1 MRAFCALESP
11 SQEAVLPG
19 ENPVGG
25 MTHGRQG
32 GRGGVCPL
40 ASDQIHL
47 VTVFGLCVSERVD
60 RGVGR
65 HPQPSRLK
73 ISNYFCLG
81 TYHCIANR
89 AASVRSSRAEMAP
102 GSAPQARAQSSASAK
117 SPPPSSSPYKRTD
130 GAMIAR

>member
-65 HPQPSRLK
+65 HPEPRRLK

-81 TYHCIANR
+81 TYQAGTAFHRYAWDQPGQFLDLTR
-89 AASVRSSRAEMAP
+89 VRLP
-102 GSAPQARAQSSASAK
+102 VCPTV
-117 SPPPSSSPYKRTD
+117 P
-130 GAMIAR
+130 